1 VEKMTLSYLDA
12 YGGGYEKKQDGAIGT
27 WNLTWPDGDS
37 MENVFFA
44 LRENML
50 QAKGRYLSLE
60 NNKIRGL
67 SLHLPRFVRGQPIPY
82 VSLPG
87 LSSDIK
93 GFWSLWDISLRA
105 ADWDQRKS
113 LALFVHDDDRN
124 LIPTANY
131 LWDLMISE
139 TPAIFTFLEGDE
151 LESIFDRLWEYAE
164 ENGKPIFEE
173 LVRKHQDRIIEEREK
188 TQYSFKS
195 RRRAINRLGL
205 PEVKAYRLAKL
216 ELENKQLHI
225 EMEKKEHIEPELKPL
240 IIVHV
245 QG

>member
-1 VEKMTLSYLDA
+1 
-12 YGGGYEKKQDGAIGT
+12 
-27 WNLTWPDGDS
+27 
-37 MENVFFA
+37 
-44 LRENML
+44 ML

-60 NNKIRGL
+60 NSKIRGL

-87 LSSDIK
+87 LSLDIK
-93 GFWSLWDISLRA
+93 GFWSLWDISLRTT
-105 ADWDQRKS
+105 DWNQRKS
-113 LALFVHDDDRN
+113 LALFVHDDGRN

-139 TPAIFTFLEGDE
+139 APAVYTFLEGYE
-151 LESIFDRLWEYAE
+151 LESVFDRLRKYAE
-164 ENGKPIFEE
+164 ESGKPIFEE
-173 LVRKHQDRIIEEREK
+173 LVRKHQDRIAEEREK

-205 PEVKAYRLAKL
+205 PEVRTYRLAKL
-216 ELENKQLHI
+216 ELESKQFHM
-225 EMEKKEHIEPELKPL
+225 EMQKKERIQPELKPL